1 MAYNPETVARV
12 RTQLEER
19 RRLAVEEAE
28 RRKFLL
34 YTEIPQLAEMDRE
47 ISSVGVRVFRRAL
60 EGGEIE
66 ADVMRMKEEHNALRT
81 KRGALLQ
88 AHGYPADYTD
98 IHYHCAECGDTG
110 FVNTKMCSCMR
121 RELALAS
128 YEDSG
133 IGHLMQT
140 QSFSSFSMD
149 YYTGQDRENMAVNAR
164 TLCDFARDFARRREE
179 NYLLIGATG
188 LGKTHLSTAVAR
200 EVIDRGFH
208 VVYDTAQGMF
218 SAFEAARFGRGSN
231 TDEERYLQC
240 DLLILDDL
248 GTEMTNNFTLSC
260 LYNVINT
267 RLSNRRAT
275 IASTNLNGQEL
286 RQRYA
291 DRITSRLFG
300 EFRILQ
306 FAGKDIRA
314 QKLARK

>member
-12 RTQLEER
+12 RAQYENR

-34 YTEIPQLAEMDRE
+34 YTEIPALGQMDRE

-60 EGGEIE
+60 EGG
-66 ADVMRMKEEHNALRT
+66 DVESDIARMKEEHNALRT
-81 KRGALLQ
+81 KRAELLLT
-88 AHGYPADYTD
+88 HGYSADYTD
-98 IHYHCAECGDTG
+98 IRYACPECGDTG
-110 FVNTKMCSCMR
+110 FVGTKMCACMR
-121 RELALAS
+121 RELALAA

-140 QSFSSFSMD
+140 QSFASFSLD
-149 YYTGQDRENMAVNAR
+149 YYSGKERENMEINAR
-164 TLCDFARDFARRREE
+164 TLYEFSRDFAQRTGD
-179 NYLLIGATG
+179 NFLLIGATG

-200 EVIDRGFH
+200 QVIDGGFN

-218 SAFEAARFGRGSN
+218 SAFEAVRFGRE
-231 TDEERYLQC
+231 TDAGEERYLQC

-248 GTEMTNNFTLSC
+248 GTEMSNNFTLSC

-267 RLSNRRAT
+267 RLSNSRAT
-275 IASTNLNGQEL
+275 IASTNLSGPEL

-306 FAGKDIRA
+306 FAGRDIRA
-314 QKLARK
+314 QKLAGK

>member
-12 RTQLEER
+12 RAQYEDR

-34 YTEIPQLAEMDRE
+34 YTEIPALGEMDRE

-60 EGGEIE
+60 EGGDLE
-66 ADVMRMKEEHNALRT
+66 ADVSRMKEEHNALRK
-81 KRGALLQ
+81 KRAELLL
-88 AHGYPADYTD
+88 AHGYSTDYTD
-98 IHYHCAECGDTG
+98 IHYACPDCGDTG
-110 FVNTKMCSCMR
+110 FVGTKMCTCMR

-140 QSFSSFSMD
+140 QSFSTFSLD
-149 YYTGQDRENMAVNAR
+149 YYSGKERENMEINAR
-164 TLCDFARDFARRREE
+164 TLYEYSRDFARRSGE
-179 NYLLIGATG
+179 NFLLIGATG

-200 EVIDRGFH
+200 QVIDGGFN

-218 SAFEAARFGRGSN
+218 SAFEAVRFGRETN
-231 TDEERYLQC
+231 ANEERYLQC

-260 LYNVINT
+260 LYSVINT

-275 IASTNLNGQEL
+275 IVSTNLSGPEL

-314 QKLARK
+314 QKLAGK

>member
-12 RTQLEER
+12 RAQYEDR

-34 YTEIPQLAEMDRE
+34 HTEIPALAEMDRE
-47 ISSVGVRVFRRAL
+47 IASVGVRVFRRAL
-60 EGGEIE
+60 EGG
-66 ADVMRMKEEHNALRT
+66 DVESDVQRMKEEHNALRA
-81 KRGALLQ
+81 KRAALLH
-88 AHGYPADYTD
+88 AHGYSADYTD
-98 IHYHCAECGDTG
+98 IHYNCPECGDTG
-110 FVNTKMCSCMR
+110 FLGTQMCTCMR
-121 RELALAS
+121 RELTLAS

-140 QSFSSFSMD
+140 QSFSTFSLE
-149 YYTGQDRENMAVNAR
+149 YYSGQEKETMAMNAR
-164 TLCDFARDFARRREE
+164 TLCDFSRDFARRREE
-179 NYLLIGATG
+179 NFLLMGATG

-200 EVIDRGFH
+200 QVIDGGFD

-218 SAFEAARFGRGSN
+218 SAFEAVRFGRETN
-231 TDEERYLQC
+231 ANEERYLQC

-260 LYNVINT
+260 LYSVINT
-267 RLSNRRAT
+267 RLSQRRST
-275 IASTNLNGQEL
+275 IVSTNLSGVEL

-306 FAGKDIRA
+306 FAGRDIRA
-314 QKLARK
+314 QKLAGK